1 MFFFNDLLGSSG
13 FDLDCDLDS
22 FTDYQGEAPQ
32 GRTQLNINAK
42 KKLFEDQLIVTTE
55 STIDVAG
62 CTQARQEQTPII
74 GNLSVEYLLSKDGK
88 YRLKGLRKNKYEN
101 FMFILPL
108 CKCSDWR

>member
-1 MFFFNDLLGSSG
+1 MKIISWNVNRVLANQLSVFFNDLLGSSG

-62 CTQARQEQTPII
+62 CTQARQE
-74 GNLSVEYLLSKDGK
+74 
-88 YRLKGLRKNKYEN
+88 
-101 FMFILPL
+101 
-108 CKCSDWR
+108 